1 MTIKRCAGCGKA
13 RKIHRRGY
21 CQPCYRAYLVS
32 PAYTPA
38 KRGGIRPAVDGSL
51 RSIGKAL
58 KISHVTVRHALE
70 VGRLT
75 QTEAGWQYT
84 PGQPGRPKK

>member
-13 RKIHRRGY
+13 RRIYRRERCYECY
-21 CQPCYRAYLVS
+21 CAYRNS
-32 PAYTPA
+32 PAYVPA
-38 KRGGIRPAVDGSL
+38 PRGIRTPVPGSL
-51 RSIGKAL
+51 RAIAAEVGV
-58 KISHVTVRHALE
+58 SHVTVQHALE